1 MGGASLLFFVGLAVA
16 MVYLYLG
23 LRRGWG
29 NRRNILI
36 VGVLLCTVAMTLVQ
50 AANPGADFGR
60 AVLYGAPLGAF
71 IGLATA
77 AVAWYFATTEQRN
90 AR

>member
-1 MGGASLLFFVGLAVA
+1 MGSTSLIFFVGLAA
-16 MVYLYLG
+16 AIVYLYLG

-29 NRRNILI
+29 NRRNVVII
-36 VGVLLCTVAMTLVQ
+36 GVVLCAVAMTLVQ
-50 AANPGADFGR
+50 AANPGADIGR
-60 AVLYGAPLGAF
+60 AVLYGAPLGTA

-77 AVAWYFATTEQRN
+77 AVAWYFATSEQRK

>member
-1 MGGASLLFFVGLAVA
+1 MGGTSLIFFVGLAAA

-29 NRRNILI
+29 NRRNIMI
-36 VGVLLCTVAMTLVQ
+36 IGVVLCAVAMTLVQ
-50 AANPGADFGR
+50 AMNPGADFGR
-60 AVLYGAPLGAF
+60 AVLYGAPLGAV

-77 AVAWYFATTEQRN
+77 AVAWFFATNEQRN